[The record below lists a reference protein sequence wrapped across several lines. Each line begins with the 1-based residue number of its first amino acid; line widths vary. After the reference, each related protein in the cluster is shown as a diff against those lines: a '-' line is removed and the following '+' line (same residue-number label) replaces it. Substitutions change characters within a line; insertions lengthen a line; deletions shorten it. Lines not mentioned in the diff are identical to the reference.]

1 EAIIEYYSL
10 RWTIESFFKFAKQ
23 NLSLAKCHSRDESA
37 QSHFLILIA
46 IAYLIFNDLL
56 KMLQTSEENLTHC
69 RLFYFIRKAVSIF
82 AVTYF
87 SRPSVRTTESFFS
100 ECRYSKA
107 SQRLLG
113 LLLHTRTG

>member
-1 EAIIEYYSL
+1 YYSL

-46 IAYLIFNDLL
+46 IACLIFNDLL